1 MTPELIGILSVGVA
15 QATLTLALWRHL
27 SARIDRL
34 EDRFEALKARMDAR
48 FEALETRIDTL
59 SERVARIEGV
69 IEGLFA
75 GMNGR
80 RAAGDKEAAA

>member
-1 MTPELIGILSVGVA
+1 MGAALGGLI
-15 QATLTLALWRHL
+15 LAVTARIN
-27 SARIDRL
+27 ARIDRL
-34 EDRFEALKARMDAR
+34 EDRFEALESRIDAR

-59 SERVARIEGV
+59 SERIARIEGV

>member
-1 MTPELIGILSVGVA
+1 MTPELIGILSVGAA
-15 QATLTLALWRHL
+15 QAALTLTLWRHL
-27 SARIDRL
+27 GGRIDRL
-34 EDRFEALKARMDAR
+34 EDRFDALDTRINARLD
-48 FEALETRIDTL
+48 ALEARIDTL

-80 RAAGDKEAAA
+80 RTAKDKEAAA

>member
-1 MTPELIGILSVGVA
+1 MTPELIGILSVGAA
-15 QATLTLALWRHL
+15 QAALALTLWRHL
-27 SARIDRL
+27 GGRIDRL
-34 EDRFEALKARMDAR
+34 EDRFEAR
-48 FEALETRIDTL
+48 FEALEARIDTL

-80 RAAGDKEAAA
+80 RTAKDKEAAA

>member
-15 QATLTLALWRHL
+15 LFVGLGGLILTVAAR
-27 SARIDRL
+27 ANTRIDRL
-34 EDRFEALKARMDAR
+34 EDRFDSLEA
-48 FEALETRIDTL
+48 RIDTL

-80 RAAGDKEAAA
+80 RTAKDKEAAA